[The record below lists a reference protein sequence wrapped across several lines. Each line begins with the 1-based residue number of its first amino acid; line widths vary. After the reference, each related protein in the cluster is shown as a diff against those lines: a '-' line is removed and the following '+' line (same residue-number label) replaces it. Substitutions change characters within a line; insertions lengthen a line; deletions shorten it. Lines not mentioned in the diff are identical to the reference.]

1 MRKEKESQKIRNEKD
16 KMNIVVT
23 GATGFL
29 GKEIVGELLRSGHR
43 VTVLTRD
50 VTKAKA
56 RMDSRAE
63 PVAWGEGTS
72 ESWKKSVSE
81 SDAVIHLAGES
92 VAGER
97 WTPEYKR
104 KLRSSRVTPTR
115 ALVNAIAE
123 GEHKPKVLISA
134 SAVGFYGDRKEELL
148 TEKSAPGTDFLAEVC
163 VEWEREISRVAEFGV
178 REVRMRIGIVL
189 GEEGALAQML
199 KPLPLPFNPY
209 KLGLGGPMGS
219 GRQWVPWIHV
229 SDIVGLFLWALQMES
244 VQGAVNAVSPNPV
257 RNAEFARAIGKVY
270 HRPAV
275 IPVPAFALKAIL
287 GEFAESLLGG
297 QRAVPAVA
305 ESLRYRFRYEE
316 LETALQSLLSEEREE
331 ED

>member
-1 MRKEKESQKIRNEKD
+1 
-16 KMNIVVT
+16 MNIVVT

-29 GKEIVGELLRSGHR
+29 GGEIVGELLRGGHH

-50 VTKAKA
+50 VARAKS
-56 RMDSRAE
+56 RLDSRAE

-72 ESWKKSVSE
+72 EDWKKSVSE

-97 WTPEYKR
+97 WTPEVKR
-104 KLRSSRVTPTR
+104 KLRLSRVTPTR
-115 ALVNAIAE
+115 ALVDAIGE

-148 TEKSAPGTDFLAEVC
+148 TEKSAPGTDFLSEVC
-163 VEWEREISRVAEFGV
+163 VEWEREVSRVSEFGV
-178 REVRMRIGIVL
+178 REVRLRIGIVL
-189 GEEGALAQML
+189 GDGGALAQML

-229 SDIVGLFLWALQMES
+229 ADIVGLFLWALQTGE

-257 RNAEFARAIGKVY
+257 RNAEFARAIGRVY
-270 HRPAV
+270 HRPAFV
-275 IPVPAFALKAIL
+275 PVPAFALKAML
-287 GEFAESLLGG
+287 GEFADSLLGG

-305 ESLRYRFRYEE
+305 ESLRYRFHYEE
-316 LETALQSLLSEEREE
+316 VETALQSLLGERREG